1 MAVTLMGWQGY
12 DVYFLALLV
21 VQGILMGATI
31 DYAILFSSYYRE
43 LRRTETRRGALRG
56 AYANSI
62 HTIMTSGLILIV
74 VTGILG
80 AFCPTQS
87 ISQVCTSIAL
97 GTTSAV
103 VLILFILPGL
113 LSAFDKLIVKTR

>member
-1 MAVTLMGWQGY
+1 
-12 DVYFLALLV
+12 
-21 VQGILMGATI
+21 
-31 DYAILFSSYYRE
+31 
-43 LRRTETRRGALRG
+43 
-56 AYANSI
+56 
-62 HTIMTSGLILIV
+62 MTSGLILIL
-74 VTGILG
+74 VTAILG

-113 LSAFDKLIVKTR
+113 LSAFDRWVIRRKP